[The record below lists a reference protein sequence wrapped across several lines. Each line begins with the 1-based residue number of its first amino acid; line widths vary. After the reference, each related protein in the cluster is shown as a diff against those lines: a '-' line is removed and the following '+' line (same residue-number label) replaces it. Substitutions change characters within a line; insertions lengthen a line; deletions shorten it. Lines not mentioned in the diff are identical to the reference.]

1 MSRWAEEGGK
11 SPSGSGTAMS
21 LLRAQERELPL
32 TDGVPAEAILAQLN
46 RILASATFRYSERLS
61 RFLKFVV
68 EQRLA
73 GNASQLKEAVL
84 AVEIFDRKPS
94 YDSRVDSIVRV
105 EARRLRDKLDK
116 YYSGEGSDDPVT
128 IVLPKGTYVP
138 AFLLRHAV
146 TATPA
151 PVANAVRRPVPGKLI
166 AAASFLLVA
175 VAFAY
180 WMGLR
185 QSNTSLPL
193 RRLTSDAGLTF
204 QPALSPDGTL
214 VAYSSD
220 RNGTG
225 DFDIWL
231 QQVPGGQ
238 PHRLTEDSRDEVD
251 PAFSPDGMTIA
262 YRAEGDADGIYTI
275 PTLGGKSTLL
285 ARGGY
290 RPRFSPDGSRIAFW
304 IGERSFRTSKIFI
317 VPTSGGTPVQLAPE
331 FSYAAWPLWSP
342 DGRYIVFVGNKNRM
356 KDWES
361 YTDNWDWWVVPAG
374 GGPAVCT
381 FARDVFKKY
390 GLAAPQSVWTYE
402 RIAPGVWLSDGS
414 IICSARSGDH
424 TNIWRIPIS
433 RRSLRAH
440 GPVQQVTFGS
450 GRDDHASFA
459 RGGTLVF
466 SVLTYKSD
474 VWSLPLDVRT
484 GEPNGHM
491 IRLTSGTANHMR
503 PVVSTDGSRVAFV
516 SNPAGNYDVW
526 TKDLTTG
533 REIALSATRE
543 DEVTP
548 ILSPDA
554 TTVAFGTSAPPSRAI
569 FAAPFSGGSVSQLC
583 SNCGEPRSWL
593 PDGRSLLYQWVSP
606 SGTSLIAILDMSG
619 RVTPLVQS
627 SESALFSPSISHD
640 GKWVTLVV
648 RRPPDDHRVAI
659 IPLRD
664 GSAAPQREWIFV
676 TEPGAWV
683 NKPRWSPEADALY
696 YVSDRDGFVCVW
708 MCRLDPKT
716 KTPVEQPRVIA
727 HFHNARASLGSVF
740 GLELSVAKNK
750 LVFNLGESSG
760 NIWLAPSGN

>member
-1 MSRWAEEGGK
+1 MSFF
-11 SPSGSGTAMS
+11 
-21 LLRAQERELPL
+21 RAQEHEPPL
-32 TDGVPAEAILAQLN
+32 ADDVPPEAIAAQLD

-73 GNASQLKEAVL
+73 GNAGQLKETVL

-105 EARRLRDKLDK
+105 EARRLRDKLEK
-116 YYSGEGSDDPVT
+116 YYSGEGSDDPVA

-138 AFLLRHAV
+138 AFVLRSA
-146 TATPA
+146 ASAA
-151 PVANAVRRPVPGKLI
+151 PVH
-166 AAASFLLVA
+166 AAFALVA

-185 QSNTSLPL
+185 QNNPSLPL
-193 RRLTSDAGLTF
+193 RRLTSDVGLTF
-204 QPALSPDGTL
+204 QPTLSPDGTL
-214 VAYSSD
+214 VAYSSG
-220 RNGTG
+220 RNGKG

-262 YRAEGDADGIYTI
+262 YRAEGDTDGIYTI
-275 PTLGGKSTLL
+275 PILGGKSTLL

-317 VPTSGGTPVQLAPE
+317 VPTSGGKPVQLAPE
-331 FSYAAWPLWSP
+331 FPYAAWPLWSP
-342 DGRYIVFVGNKNRM
+342 DGRYIVFVGNKNRT

-361 YTDNWDWWVVPAG
+361 HTDNWDWWVVPAG
-374 GGPAVCT
+374 GGAAVCT
-381 FARDVFKKY
+381 FAREVFNRY
-390 GLAAPQSVWTYE
+390 GLAAPQSAWTYE
-402 RIAPGVWLSDGS
+402 RISPGVWLSDGS
-414 IICSARSGDH
+414 IVSSARSGDQ

-459 RGGTLVF
+459 SGGTLVF

-484 GEPNGHM
+484 GEPNGH
-491 IRLTSGTANHMR
+491 IFRLTSGTANHMR

-516 SNPAGNYDVW
+516 SNVTGNYDVW
-526 TKDLTTG
+526 TKDLTRG

-554 TTVAFGTSAPPSRAI
+554 ATVAFGTSAPPSRAI
-569 FAAPFSGGSVSQLC
+569 FAAPFSGGAVSQLC
-583 SNCGEPRSWL
+583 SNCGEPRA
-593 PDGRSLLYQWVSP
+593 GYR
-606 SGTSLIAILDMSG
+606 M
-619 RVTPLVQS
+619 
-627 SESALFSPSISHD
+627 
-640 GKWVTLVV
+640 
-648 RRPPDDHRVAI
+648 
-659 IPLRD
+659 
-664 GSAAPQREWIFV
+664 
-676 TEPGAWV
+676 
-683 NKPRWSPEADALY
+683 
-696 YVSDRDGFVCVW
+696 
-708 MCRLDPKT
+708 
-716 KTPVEQPRVIA
+716 
-727 HFHNARASLGSVF
+727 ARACFISGSPRP
-740 GLELSVAKNK
+740 EPRLSPFWTCRA
-750 LVFNLGESSG
+750 ESHRWCNPPRARCFHHPFRTMVNG
-760 NIWLAPSGN
+760 

>member
-1 MSRWAEEGGK
+1 
-11 SPSGSGTAMS
+11 MS